1 MNGVAMEKK
10 KKVLVTG
17 ASGFIG
23 SFLVEGIL
31 ERDMQV
37 WAGVRKTS
45 SRRYLQDPRIRF
57 AELDFTDSEKLE
69 AQLASHKKEH
79 GGWDFVVHCAGV
91 TKCLDKRDFEIGN
104 YWATRHFIETLLR
117 LGMVPSR
124 FIFISSLS
132 VYGPIRE
139 KPVPRKT
146 ADMPF
151 PSITD
156 FSRTG
161 SPLATSIYTAINE
174 SDIPHPNTAYGQSK
188 YEAEQYL
195 QRLKGFPWVIFR
207 PTGVYGPREHDYFLM
222 AKSISKHI
230 DFAAGFNPQEITFVY
245 VKDLVQA
252 VYRAIERQV
261 TERCYFVSDGFTYS
275 SRSFSDL
282 LQKEL
287 GVRHVIHFISPLWL
301 LRLIC
306 QVSEKTA
313 CLTDNIPT
321 LNSDKYHIMKQ
332 RNWLCDIRPLAQELG
347 YVPQY
352 DLRRGVAETVAWYK
366 KEKWL

>member
-1 MNGVAMEKK
+1 MNGVVMEKK

-132 VYGPIRE
+132 VFGPVRERDYSEIRE
-139 KPVPRKT
+139 QDTPRP
-146 ADMPF
+146 D
-151 PSITD
+151 
-156 FSRTG
+156 
-161 SPLATSIYTAINE
+161 
-174 SDIPHPNTAYGQSK
+174 TAYGVSK
-188 YEAEQYL
+188 LHTEEYIRSL
-195 QRLKGFPWVIFR
+195 SGFPYVILR
-207 PTGVYGPREHDYFLM
+207 PTGVYGPRETDYYLM
-222 AKSISKHI
+222 AKSIARHL
-230 DFAAGFNPQEITFVY
+230 DFAAGFKRQDLTFVY

-252 VYRAIERQV
+252 VCLALEKESAARRS
-261 TERCYFVSDGFTYS
+261 YFVSDGAVYA
-275 SRSFSDL
+275 SRTFSNL
-282 LQKEL
+282 IWKEL
-287 GVRHVIHFISPLWL
+287 GRPWMLRFVCPIAILKVISF
-301 LRLIC
+301 
-306 QVSEKTA
+306 VSENVGKLMRKPT
-313 CLTDNIPT
+313 T
-321 LNSDKYHIMKQ
+321 LNSDKCRIMKQ
-332 RNWLCDIRPLAQELG
+332 RNWRCDISPLEKELG

-352 DLRRGVAETVAWYK
+352 PLEKGVKETVAWYK
-366 KEKWL
+366 EKGWL